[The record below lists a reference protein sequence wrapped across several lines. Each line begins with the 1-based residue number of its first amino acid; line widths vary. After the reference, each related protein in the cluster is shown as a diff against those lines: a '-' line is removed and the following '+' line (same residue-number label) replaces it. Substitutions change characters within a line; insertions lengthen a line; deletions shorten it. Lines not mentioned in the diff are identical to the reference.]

1 MVILKVIA
9 NTERGNNKMAQKQ
22 VFLAT
27 SNGVEDVIV
36 DYEFHSGFAL
46 SQVRKNINSIHD
58 SIVGLKNC
66 NPLEVSSKGTQ
77 KVSAKY
83 SAFNLKVDGYPLEVV
98 FQGAKVF
105 EDENEFGPFFDEISK
120 LSSKESKAFIS
131 KFSAEN
137 GYHLKKFSYQGKDW
151 PLYPKTLFY
160 DWMYY
165 RAFTQNGSIEDIEEY
180 DAFTDVCFNFH
191 KSLNCQARSLALIKV
206 LLENSKYSTNICEED
221 FYKLHRKYVK

>member
-1 MVILKVIA
+1 
-9 NTERGNNKMAQKQ
+9 MAEKL
-22 VFLAT
+22 VFYAT
-27 SNGVEDVIV
+27 LNGVNENIIE
-36 DYEFHSGFAL
+36 YTFHPGFSN
-46 SQVRKNINSIHD
+46 SQVQKNILAIHCAMKNS
-58 SIVGLKNC
+58 
-66 NPLEVSSKGTQ
+66 NPLEVSSKGMQ
-77 KVSAKY
+77 VVSAKY

-105 EDENEFGPFFDEISK
+105 EDENGNEFGPFFEQILK

-131 KFSAEN
+131 KFSIEK

-165 RAFTQNGSIEDIEEY
+165 RAFIENGNVEDIREY

-191 KSLNCQARSLALIKV
+191 KSLNCQARSLAFIKV
-206 LLENSKYSTNICEED
+206 LLENFEYSSTLSEKD
-221 FYKLHRKYVK
+221 FYILHRKYVK